1 MTVIAIEAFFVR
13 NKIDTT
19 QNVKIDLKNRNPVEG
34 QFVELADSEELK
46 EKNFW
51 RVVAAPNIKEWSQS
65 KNINLTRIYSGT
77 EFTRLSAL

>member
-13 NKIDTT
+13 NKIDAT

-51 RVVAAPNIKEWSQS
+51 RVVATTNLKEFSQS
-65 KNINLTRIYSGT
+65 KNVNLTRIYSGT